1 MCDRETA
8 RARAGRGSVRPCE
21 RQLVSFDHRS
31 NDYSAPLSHRTRR
44 RLLQKGRS
52 LHTPKGAMLLCHLAF
67 LPLVRHVPPLAAFPK
82 TFFSSPISRSALRW
96 GWHRNRR
103 PSERRGSRRPDR
115 QIGGS
120 RSHSMESKTEARD
133 PAAESPAALADGGK
147 GVRLKLEEFN
157 WDHSFV
163 RELPGDPRSDTIP
176 RQVLLLPFLH

>member
-31 NDYSAPLSHRTRR
+31 NDYSDSPLASHETPTPT
-44 RLLQKGRS
+44 KGAES
-52 LHTPKGAMLLCHLAF
+52 SHPKGAMLLCHLAF

-96 GWHRNRR
+96 GWHLNRR
-103 PSERRGSRRPDR
+103 PLERRGSRRPDR

-133 PAAESPAALADGGK
+133 PAAESRAALADGGK